1 MRARYSALW
10 QERSQLD
17 DAFYLKPQA
26 VLATTRVMQSPA
38 TSPARHTAHASANSQ
53 TGERTPAGLLTPL
66 RQPNPMGS
74 RAPQTVPQTPMSSQL
89 ESVGWL
95 QKAVDEAGVAEAEK
109 KLEKYYKACDT
120 DLKEAIQARV
130 QRLCEQVQSAL
141 LVSDGDRFSE
151 PVVLGQRLYYKMLL
165 CFLEAEER
173 RLKQTNFSALLTNDS
188 FHTSLLACCLESVFA
203 SYSTAGMVFP
213 AILRTLDLQPFDF
226 GKVIESFIKHEPHLP
241 AHLKKHFADVEARI
255 IEQLVWQEESPLHKL
270 MHEYDLSLAADAAE
284 AAEPG
289 SLKEQQRNAG
299 SKRARAALEQFMRKC
314 LYLAAKR
321 IQDLCLRLLLPEK
334 LTQQVWDVVKLILDK
349 ARHLLEGRHLDQLLM
364 CSIYGVCKVN
374 LQHGA
379 KQVTFRDIINQ
390 YKRQQG
396 ATARTFREV
405 KMRSS
410 ADPPQDIIQ
419 FYNLVFIPAMK
430 DHLLRVAAAPAAAGG
445 AQAARTEPQG
455 AATAGV
461 SGAAGAAAAS
471 GAGAGSSTHISPDI
485 SAARGGASPR
495 HVSAGVYV
503 SAPSDT
509 PNAPFTPRTRL
520 LLCDTP
526 GGAADANHK
535 LKNINSQINAPAGND
550 VAAQALSSMSG
561 AGTNG
566 APPPSVANG
575 HPNERRGELDL
586 SGGGAGGMAAGLK
599 RRLEPSRSST
609 PGGSS
614 ADGESA
620 ESASVRSRSS

>member
-1 MRARYSALW
+1 
-10 QERSQLD
+10 
-17 DAFYLKPQA
+17 
-26 VLATTRVMQSPA
+26 
-38 TSPARHTAHASANSQ
+38 
-53 TGERTPAGLLTPL
+53 
-66 RQPNPMGS
+66 
-74 RAPQTVPQTPMSSQL
+74 
-89 ESVGWL
+89 
-95 QKAVDEAGVAEAEK
+95 
-109 KLEKYYKACDT
+109 
-120 DLKEAIQARV
+120 
-130 QRLCEQVQSAL
+130 
-141 LVSDGDRFSE
+141 
-151 PVVLGQRLYYKMLL
+151 
-165 CFLEAEER
+165 
-173 RLKQTNFSALLTNDS
+173 
-188 FHTSLLACCLESVFA
+188 
-203 SYSTAGMVFP
+203 MVFP
-213 AILRTLDLQPFDF
+213 AILRIDLQPFDF

-430 DHLLRVAAAPAAAGG
+430 DRCYGCAAPAAAGG
-445 AQAARTEPQG
+445 AQAARTEPRV
-455 AATAGV
+455 ATAGV
-461 SGAAGAAAAS
+461 SGAAGAAARIKRW
-471 GAGAGSSTHISPDI
+471 GGLLGSSRPSQRCTGQGV
-485 SAARGGASPR
+485 AAACLGGCLRLRSPR
-495 HVSAGVYV
+495 R
-503 SAPSDT
+503 P
-509 PNAPFTPRTRL
+509 APFTPRTRL